1 MRCAKVIIMMI
12 DVNVDKDAVSLYFN
26 SEKVNLAVAF
36 PVRENLLDCF
46 VC

>member
-26 SEKVNLAVAF
+26 SEKVNLAVVF